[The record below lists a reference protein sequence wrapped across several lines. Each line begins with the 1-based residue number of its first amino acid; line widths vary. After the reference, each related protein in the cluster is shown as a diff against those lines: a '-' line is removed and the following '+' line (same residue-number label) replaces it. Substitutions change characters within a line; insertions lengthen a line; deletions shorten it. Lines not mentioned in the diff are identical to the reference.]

1 MVYRIYDAHI
11 FFGTGLL
18 MNNVKALSVMKATR
32 KTPLNVQILT
42 ADRCQGSGVYMVIDT
57 LIAANYCYRK
67 LSQSRE
73 NFFDFKLVGRA
84 ASHTAYNGYAVNNV
98 ELIDLNDRPD
108 VLIIPGI
115 IEAVLKVDKI
125 QSILDGFDDYVNVIQ
140 QWHQQGTVMVSSCSG
155 NLLLAKSGFFAD
167 KALTTHWRLEENFK
181 ALFPNQALDTYQ
193 YMIDHG
199 DLISCAG
206 ASAISQ
212 MTLYMVERFHSREL
226 TLDTARLMLIEPNYG
241 AQSPFS
247 AFAPPKSHDDPYV
260 EQLQTLLEA
269 QFQEEVSLQQLMD
282 QVAIS
287 DRQLNRRFKAVT
299 GETPVGYLQ
308 RLRIEY
314 VRRGL
319 ETSRKQVNSLIWES
333 GYEDVSSFRR
343 LFKKMLGMTM
353 TEYRQRYGLS
363 NVA

>member
-1 MVYRIYDAHI
+1 
-11 FFGTGLL
+11 
-18 MNNVKALSVMKATR
+18 MNNVKALSVGKEVR
-32 KTPLNVQILT
+32 KTPLNIQVLV
-42 ADRCQGSGVYMVIDT
+42 ADRCQGSGIYMVIDT

-67 LSQSRE
+67 AEKKDS
-73 NFFDFKLVGRA
+73 NFFNFKLIGRA
-84 ASHTAYNGYAVNNV
+84 SSHTAYNGYSVDNV
-98 ELIDLNDRPD
+98 QLIDLNDRPD
-108 VLIIPGI
+108 VLIVPGI
-115 IEAVLKVDKI
+115 IEAVLKVEKI
-125 QSILDGFDDYVNVIQ
+125 QNILDGFEDYVNVIR
-140 QWHQQGTVMVSSCSG
+140 QWHQQGTVIVASCSG
-155 NLLLAKSGFFAD
+155 NLLLAKAGIF
-167 KALTTHWRLEENFK
+167 KNKPLTTHWRLEDNFK
-181 ALFPNQALDTYQ
+181 ALFPDQSLDTYQ

-199 DLISCAG
+199 DLVSCAG

-247 AFAPPKSHDDPYV
+247 AFAPQKSHDDPYV
-260 EQLQTLLEA
+260 EQLQGMLEE
-269 QFQEEVSLQQLMD
+269 QFQEEVSVQQLMD

-319 ETSRKQVNSLIWES
+319 ETSSKQVNSLIWES

-363 NVA
+363 NAA